1 MPRKGQTK
9 ADQAVI
15 DQKVENVW
23 ASASHVHFNR
33 DFRFNSQ
40 SSGMQFT
47 PRKTMGGRAWIS
59 IKLPSIKQEKALAL
73 WANTSVGFLLH
84 WHHANRQQSGR
95 ETIGVLPLKTLP
107 VLDVTAL
114 TGAQLDAATQLFKGM
129 AGKNL
134 LPIYRLHEDPVR
146 RDLDERFG
154 REILGLPVSL
164 FADGGPIDLLRKKLA
179 AEPSVRGN
187 KR

>member
-1 MPRKGQTK
+1 MSRAIYLARTYYGENDAQSHQGNVQK
-9 ADQAVI
+9 I
-15 DQKVENVW
+15 DRAYK
-23 ASASHVHFNR
+23 SAGNR
-33 DFRFNSQ
+33 
-40 SSGMQFT
+40 
-47 PRKTMGGRAWIS
+47 PGR
-59 IKLPSIKQEKALAL
+59 
-73 WANTSVGFLLH
+73 
-84 WHHANRQQSGR
+84 GR
-95 ETIGVLPLKTLP
+95 IGVLPLKTLP

-164 FADGGPIDLLRKKLA
+164 FADGGPIDLLRKKT
-179 AEPSVRGN
+179 RG
-187 KR
+187 RAIRARQ